1 MLIKLLLPGS
11 DIGDHKVHTY
21 IRTRNRNVH
30 RAGLRKKR
38 SLTQQQLCDL
48 VGVHVTMLSSYES
61 ERSQPTLEVIRK
73 LTLALDV
80 MADELVFDK
89 TERQPQMLD
98 KELLKNW
105 EKIEELPDDDKMA
118 VKKIVSA
125 LLIKHSVELAVR

>member
-1 MLIKLLLPGS
+1 MISAMKKDVPVSGFGKRL
-11 DIGDHKVHTY
+11 
-21 IRTRNRNVH
+21 
-30 RAGLRKKR
+30 AELRKKR

-61 ERSQPTLEVIRK
+61 GRSQPTLDVIRRMA
-73 LTLALDV
+73 LALDV
-80 MADELVFDK
+80 TADELVFDK

-105 EKIEELPDDDKMA
+105 EKIEELPDDDKLA

-125 LLIKHSVELAVR
+125 LLVKHSVELAVR

>member
-1 MLIKLLLPGS
+1 MMSAMKKDVPTNGFGKRL
-11 DIGDHKVHTY
+11 
-21 IRTRNRNVH
+21 
-30 RAGLRKKR
+30 AELRKKR

-73 LTLALDV
+73 LALALDV

-89 TERQPQMLD
+89 AERQPQMLD

-105 EKIEELPDDDKMA
+105 EKIEELPDDDKLA

-125 LLIKHSVELAVR
+125 LLVKHSVELAVR